1 MRLAGLATLVLL
13 AGAVPGPGP
22 GAGPPSAVTVSTPR
36 GETRIAVRQDVDGA
50 PRVAASSLAR
60 ALGGDVQ
67 ARGPWLDLELTVGQ
81 FRLLV
86 GTPFYRIAGAVGVL
100 AAPTLAR
107 ADTVWLP
114 LQVMT
119 EALPAKFSAR
129 YHYDGP
135 RATFTE
141 IGGPNP
147 APARYADRL
156 PNGLLPGH
164 LVVVDPGH
172 GGSDPGNPGRFFPKG
187 VQEKHVTLQIGLKLR
202 TELEQRGV
210 GVRMT
215 RTTDVRPSI
224 FERAPMCNDGCDLFV
239 SLHVDA
245 LPSSRRNYQSVRGFH
260 TIIIGEKNSA
270 DASRVAR
277 MENESLRYEV
287 EDGSGAV
294 DDALAFI
301 LKDMSRNEY
310 LRESAQVAS
319 LVQSNLAKVHGGENL
334 GVRQTDRLAVLNTAV
349 RPAMLVEMGYATNR
363 QDAQFMVSESGQRK
377 IARAIADAIVEYLKS
392 YERRTGEV
400 PLVGAG
406 R

>member
-1 MRLAGLATLVLL
+1 MKFALL
-13 AGAVPGPGP
+13 ASAMVLTGIPPAGSGA
-22 GAGPPSAVTVSTPR
+22 PPTAVTINTPR
-36 GETRIAVRQDVDGA
+36 GEARIEVRSGSDGA
-50 PRVAASSLAR
+50 PRVSAAALAQALAGSLR
-60 ALGGDVQ
+60 D
-67 ARGPWLDLELTVGQ
+67 RGPWLDLELTVGQ
-81 FRLLV
+81 LRLLV
-86 GTPFYRIAGAVGVL
+86 GTPYYRIAGAVGVL
-100 AAPTLAR
+100 AAPSVTV
-107 ADTVWLP
+107 ADSVWLP
-114 LQVMT
+114 LQIMT
-119 EALPAKFSAR
+119 EALPARFSAR

-141 IGGPNP
+141 IGGPDP
-147 APARYADRL
+147 APPAYVDRL
-156 PNGLLPGH
+156 PSGLLPGH
-164 LVVVDPGH
+164 LIVVDPGH

-187 VQEKHVTLQIGLKLR
+187 VKEKHVTLQVGLKLR
-202 TELEQRGV
+202 EELERRGV
-210 GVRMT
+210 QVRMT
-215 RTTDVRPSI
+215 RTTDVRPPL
-224 FERAPMCNDGCDLFV
+224 FERAPMCNDRCELFV

-310 LRESAQVAS
+310 LRESASAAG
-319 LVQSNLAKVHGGENL
+319 LVQQRLARVHGGENL

-349 RPAMLVEMGYATNR
+349 RPAMLIEMGYATNR

-377 IARAIADAIVEYLKS
+377 IAQAIADAIVEYLKS
-392 YERRTGEV
+392 YERRTGEI
-400 PLVGAG
+400 PLLGAG